1 MIVALDGPA
10 ASGKGTIAKRL
21 AQRYGYAHLDTG
33 LLYRAVARH
42 LIDEHGGRHEREA
55 ARGFASGLAPDALG
69 GVSGLRSPEVDSLV
83 SAVAAWP
90 EVRQEAL
97 AKQREFASNPPDAAA
112 GAVLDGRDIG
122 TVVCPDADVKVY
134 VTADLEERAR
144 RRMCELERRG
154 MPADSAQVQA
164 AMAERDER
172 DRRRDLAPMARAE
185 DAHLLDTTN
194 LGIDEAVDQVAAL
207 IAERLH
213 SVRGPD
219 SF

>member
-10 ASGKGTIAKRL
+10 ASGKGTIARRL

-42 LIDEHGGRHEREA
+42 LIDEHGGRHERA
-55 ARGFASGLAPDALG
+55 AAKGYASGLAPDALDG
-69 GVSGLRSPEVDSLV
+69 ASGLRTPEVDSLV

-90 EVRQEAL
+90 EVREEAL
-97 AKQREFASNPPDAAA
+97 VKQREFASNPPGGAA

-144 RRMCELERRG
+144 RRMGELERRG
-154 MPADSAQVQA
+154 VAADPAQVQA
-164 AMAERDER
+164 AMAKRDEQDSGR
-172 DRRRDLAPMARAE
+172 ELAPMLRAE
-185 DAHLLDTTN
+185 DAHLLDTTK
-194 LGIDEAVDQVAAL
+194 LGIEEAVDRVAAL
-207 IAERLH
+207 IAECLD
-213 SVRGPD
+213 VDRGPH
-219 SF
+219 SL